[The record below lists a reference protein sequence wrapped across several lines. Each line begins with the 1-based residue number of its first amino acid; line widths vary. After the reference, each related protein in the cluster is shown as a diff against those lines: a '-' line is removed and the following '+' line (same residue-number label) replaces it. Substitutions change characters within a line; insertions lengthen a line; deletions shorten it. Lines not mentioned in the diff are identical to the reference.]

1 MSRARRNPPRHRPA
15 QRRTLALGAFLT
27 GAALLATGCS
37 NSTGTGS
44 GSGGGGNGTLGIVAY
59 IANNAINQ
67 QAIRGAT
74 KVAEAQ
80 GWKVKVTDT
89 QGNADQ
95 ANAAMASYATQK
107 VDGILVLVFSTS
119 AVGAGIAAAKT
130 AGVPVVSW
138 GGGAADGVLATTSN
152 EAVGAASAKTLVDT
166 MGDTGDVL
174 ALTFH
179 PGKLC
184 LDHGAEF
191 DAAVAKVPGLK
202 VTYDEVVVPGQ
213 QQSAAGFTNAWL
225 ASHPAGA
232 GNYGI
237 WTCWDEPMDGVVSA
251 LAQAGRTD
259 VKTFSTNGSAPG
271 ILDVREGRVTSVVWQ
286 PSEAEGEALVKAI
299 VDEPSPAP
307 TRTEVIKIDGVV
319 VDSANVEQFIAEHP
333 DSIK

>member
-1 MSRARRNPPRHRPA
+1 MSRARP
-15 QRRTLALGAFLT
+15 RTLRTPRRALAVGAFLA
-27 GAALLATGCS
+27 GAGLVAAGCS
-37 NSTGTGS
+37 AETETAGGTDAS
-44 GSGGGGNGTLGIVAY
+44 GGTLGIVAY

-74 KVAEAQ
+74 TVAEAN
-80 GWKVKVTDT
+80 GWDVKVTDT

-95 ANAAMASYATQK
+95 ANAAMTSYATQG
-107 VDGILVLVFSTS
+107 VDGILVLVFNTS
-119 AVGAGIAAAKT
+119 AVGAGLASAAS

-152 EAVGAASAKTLVDT
+152 EAVGAASAEALVET
-166 MGDTGDVL
+166 MGETGDVL

-191 DAAVAKVPGLK
+191 DAAVAEEPGLNI
-202 VTYDEVVVPGQ
+202 TYDEVVVPGQ

-225 ASHPAGA
+225 ASHPEGE
-232 GNYGI
+232 GNYGV
-237 WTCWDEPMDGVVSA
+237 WTCWDEPMEGVVSA

-271 ILDVREGRVTSVVWQ
+271 ILDVQAGTVTSVVWQ
-286 PSEAEGEALVKAI
+286 PAQDEGEALVQAL
-299 VDEPSPAP
+299 VDAPDEAPAE
-307 TRTEVIKIDGVV
+307 TEIIKIDGVV
-319 VDSANVEQFIAEHP
+319 VDASNVEQFISEHP
-333 DSIK
+333 DSVK

>member
-1 MSRARRNPPRHRPA
+1 MSRVRTRTLRTPRRA
-15 QRRTLALGAFLT
+15 LALGAFLA
-27 GAALLATGCS
+27 GASLVATGCS
-37 NSTGTGS
+37 AETGTA
-44 GSGGGGNGTLGIVAY
+44 GGGDESGGTLGVVAY

-74 KVAEAQ
+74 AVAEAN
-80 GWKVKVTDT
+80 GWDVKVTDT

-95 ANAAMASYATQK
+95 ANAAMTSYATQG
-107 VDGILVLVFSTS
+107 VDGILVLVFNTS
-119 AVGAGIAAAKT
+119 AVGAGLASAKS

-152 EAVGAASAKTLVDT
+152 EAVGAASAKSLVDT
-166 MGDTGDVL
+166 MGDEGDVL

-191 DAAVAKVPGLK
+191 DAAVADKPGLNI
-202 VTYDEVVVPGQ
+202 TYNEVVVPGQ

-237 WTCWDEPMDGVVSA
+237 WTCWDEPMEGVVSA

-271 ILDVREGRVTSVVWQ
+271 ILDVQEGTVTSVVWQ
-286 PSEAEGEALVKAI
+286 PSEDEGEALVQAL
-299 VDEPSPAP
+299 VDAPEEPPAE
-307 TRTEVIKIDGVV
+307 TEVIKIDGVV
-319 VDSANVEQFIAEHP
+319 VDASNVEQFISEHP
-333 DSIK
+333 DSVK